1 MARQAN
7 SSPRN
12 DALSLCVDIGGTKT
26 ALAFYGADGGELFYD
41 KFPTHAE
48 LGAERLVREIGVHVR
63 RYREWRRAGRG
74 IVAAPGPL
82 DARGGILLDIVTMG
96 WKNVPVCDLLSRE
109 LGLPFSLIN
118 DCDAGALGVYHS
130 GYEACP
136 SLVYFSLSTG
146 IGGGAVL
153 GGKEYTGAGNA
164 ANFGHIPVTGEGL
177 LCGCGGRDCL
187 ELYASGSGIERRY
200 LARTGNALGCAG
212 IEAAARAG
220 DALARQL
227 FSEAGSALGQAAE
240 AVRAVLDPACFVFG
254 GSVCHAWDLMEEQF
268 SRCTRVRPHFADAS
282 GKQVLL
288 GAYHYGKH
296 EME

>member
-1 MARQAN
+1 MEQQAN

-26 ALAFYGADGGELFYD
+26 ALAFYGADGRELFYD
-41 KFPTHAE
+41 KFPTYAE
-48 LGAERLVREIGVHVR
+48 LGAEMLVREIGAHAR
-63 RYREWRRAGRG
+63 RYGEWRRAERG
-74 IVAAPGPL
+74 TVAAPGPL
-82 DARGGILLDIVTMG
+82 DVCSGILLDIVTMG
-96 WKNVPVCDLLSRE
+96 WKNVPVCGLLSRE
-109 LGLPFSLIN
+109 FGFPFSLIN

-130 GYEACP
+130 GYETCP

-146 IGGGAVL
+146 IGGGAVF
-153 GGKEYTGAGNA
+153 GGKGYMGAGNA
-164 ANFGHIPVTGEGL
+164 ANFGHIPVAGEGL

-200 LARTGNALGCAG
+200 FSRTGNACGCAA

-220 DALARQL
+220 DAPARQL
-227 FSEAGSALGQAAE
+227 FSEAGDALGQAAE

-254 GSVCHAWDLMEEQF
+254 GSVCHAWDLMEEEF
-268 SRCTRVRPHFADAS
+268 SRRTRVRPHFADAS

-288 GAYHYGKH
+288 GAYHYGKNIL
-296 EME
+296 E